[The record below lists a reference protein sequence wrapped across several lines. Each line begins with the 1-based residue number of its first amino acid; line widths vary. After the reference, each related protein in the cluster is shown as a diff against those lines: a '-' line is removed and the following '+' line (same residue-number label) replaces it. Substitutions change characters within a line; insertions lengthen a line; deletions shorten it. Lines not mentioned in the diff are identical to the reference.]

1 MNENERQV
9 LIETLEVSVQA
20 MFNLHEL
27 VCNGDP
33 DSIRHAV
40 TGALIMSRAFD
51 SIGPA
56 IIANAIAVGISHLE
70 VTELLGISPEE
81 VVDAMDW
88 DSITPE
94 DFA

>member
-1 MNENERQV
+1 MNEQERN
-9 LIETLEVSVQA
+9 LLTETLEVSVQA

-27 VCNGDP
+27 VVNGDP
-33 DSIRHAV
+33 DSIRHAI
-40 TGALIMSRAFD
+40 TGVLLMSRAFD
-51 SIGPA
+51 ALGPA
-56 IIANAIAVGISHLE
+56 IIARALDLGVSHLE